1 MNVDFFSFISLF
13 VIDDNRDDTHTSH
26 IHPAILFVYHL
37 VVISLCSTSPLS
49 PNHLSPNYL
58 SPPASSLVT
67 VIMMMRMRKRD
78 DD

>member
-37 VVISLCSTSPLS
+37 VVISLCSTSPRS
-49 PNHLSPNYL
+49 
-58 SPPASSLVT
+58 
-67 VIMMMRMRKRD
+67 
-78 DD
+78 